1 MGLFNKKNGKTMTD
15 QERIEKIIQE
25 TFEALNNNNSYLHR
39 GLGELNEQH
48 LRFIFVEKLIEEIKS
63 GWNVKYS
70 VETPTNGKYKFS
82 NNGANEPVQRGIG
95 QKGSFDLTIHD
106 NNLSQII
113 ALIEFKAKN
122 PDGHE
127 FAKDFCKLGNSNEG
141 GNNSLRLFIHILDK
155 INDETINSLTQY
167 KYEGKQKH
175 SSKKVDDYIGYG
187 KSNDKKINV
196 VYGFLED
203 SRKNTKLAI
212 STYPQMVVQE
222 IDNNAPFKLL

>member
-1 MGLFNKKNGKTMTD
+1 MTD
-15 QERIEKIIQE
+15 QEHIEKIIQE
-25 TFEALNNNNSYLHR
+25 TFKVLNNNNSHL
-39 GLGELNEQH
+39 LITSELNEQH
-48 LRFIFVEKLIEEIKS
+48 LRFNFVEKLIEEIKS

-127 FAKDFCKLGNSNEG
+127 FAKDFCKLGNSKEG
-141 GNNSLRLFIHILDK
+141 DNNTLRLFIHILNK
-155 INDETINSLTQY
+155 IDDTTIESLQY

-175 SSKKVDDYIGYG
+175 TSEEVEDYCIGYD

-203 SRKNTKLAI
+203 SRKNTRPKAN
-212 STYPQMVVQE
+212 SNYPQMVVQE
-222 IDNNAPFKLL
+222 IENNASFKLL

>member
-1 MGLFNKKNGKTMTD
+1 MTD
-15 QERIEKIIQE
+15 QEHIEKIIQE
-25 TFEALNNNNSYLHR
+25 TFKALNNNNSHL
-39 GLGELNEQH
+39 LITSELNEQH
-48 LRFIFVEKLIEEIKS
+48 LRFNFVERLIEEIKS
-63 GWNVKYS
+63 GWDVKYS

-82 NNGANEPVQRGIG
+82 NNGANVPVQREIG

-127 FAKDFCKLGNSNEG
+127 FAKDFCKLGNSKEG
-141 GNNSLRLFIHILDK
+141 DNNTLRLFIHILNK
-155 INDETINSLTQY
+155 IDDTTIESLKY

-175 SSKKVDDYIGYG
+175 SSKKADDYIGYD

-196 VYGFLED
+196 VYGFFED
-203 SRKNTKLAI
+203 SRKNTGRKAN

-222 IDNNAPFKLL
+222 IDNNSSFKLH